1 MAKKLFFVYT
11 TPAFYN
17 DLYSPVMQSA
27 FDGREDVKVYF
38 SMDNGILLDT
48 LENNVVPTASVKNRV
63 YNILSNC
70 ERAGADCIVVGCTAV
85 NTAVKELLPLF
96 DVPVVSVDETMIQNI
111 RKDGRKRV
119 AVLSHTPIN
128 AMTIE
133 RRLKAEDPD
142 VEVTLFPVAGAA
154 DAFAKEREKFAPLM
168 QAAAE
173 QIPADKFDCIA
184 LGHISAE
191 NVDFSNVKLPVY
203 KCGESTIATV
213 NAILNR

>member
-17 DLYSPVMQSA
+17 DLYSPAMKEA
-27 FDGREDVKVYF
+27 FDGRDDVKVYF

-48 LENNVVPTASVKNRV
+48 LENNVVPTASVKNRL
-63 YNILSNC
+63 YSILSNC

-96 DVPVVSVDETMIQNI
+96 DVPVVSVDETMIQNVL
-111 RKDGRKRV
+111 RDGRKRV

-133 RRLKAEDPD
+133 RRLKAENP
-142 VEVTLFPVAGAA
+142 EISVTLFPVEGAA
-154 DAFAKEREKFAPLM
+154 DAFANEREKFAPLM
-168 QAAAE
+168 RAAAE
-173 QIPADKFDCIA
+173 RIPCDQFDCIA

-191 NVDFSNVKLPVY
+191 RVDFSNVKLPVY
-203 KCGESTIATV
+203 RCGESTVAAV